1 MFGLFKKA
9 KPHTLTIEGVGTF
22 EVQPS
27 ETILNAAL
35 RHGVRFP
42 HSCKVGGCAT
52 CKCKKTEGTVKELT
66 SAAFILEKADLDN
79 GYILGCQ
86 SQLKSD
92 VTISVDALS
101 GDRPAEEIAAT
112 IVEKEA
118 LTHDITRL
126 TLELE
131 KDTDYLPGQYAMFST
146 PAVTSGSRCYSYA
159 APAAGNKVTFFI
171 REVPGGEMSGW
182 VKNAAQVGDRVSI
195 DGPHGDFHLRSGQ
208 GDMLFIAGGSGL
220 APVLAILEDAVRHK
234 LSRDVT
240 FLFGARTQADLYGLK
255 QIEHIRQNWSGTFQ
269 FVPVLS
275 QEPEGSD
282 WEGAR
287 GLVTEH
293 IPQNPEAIE
302 QVYMCGPPPMLDAA
316 SAHLQ
321 NAGLADSQIFAD
333 RFTDR
338 SINTNTSN
346 NKPANEPELA
356 AG

>member
-1 MFGLFKKA
+1 MADVYHSAELCGTHGEPQPKPDPTALHPLKGHAKILFRPSTK
-9 KPHTLTIEGVGTF
+9 TF
-22 EVQPS
+22 PIAPPLFV
-27 ETILNAAL
+27 I
-35 RHGVRFP
+35 
-42 HSCKVGGCAT
+42 
-52 CKCKKTEGTVKELT
+52 
-66 SAAFILEKADLDN
+66 
-79 GYILGCQ
+79 
-86 SQLKSD
+86 
-92 VTISVDALS
+92 
-101 GDRPAEEIAAT
+101 AE
-112 IVEKEA
+112 
-118 LTHDITRL
+118 R
-126 TLELE
+126 
-131 KDTDYLPGQYAMFST
+131 
-146 PAVTSGSRCYSYA
+146 
-159 APAAGNKVTFFI
+159 
-171 REVPGGEMSGW
+171 
-182 VKNAAQVGDRVSI
+182 
-195 DGPHGDFHLRSGQ
+195 
-208 GDMLFIAGGSGL
+208 AGGSGL

-346 NKPANEPELA
+346 NKPTNEPELA